1 MTPRVRRRILCCALA
16 ALLLPASAVAA
27 DPAQPR
33 PRIGV
38 AFGGGSARG
47 LAHIGVIRWFEEHRI
62 PIDLAAGT
70 SMGALVGGAFASGM
84 TSDDLRA
91 LIQQTDWDAMF
102 GSSSFPFKN
111 IRRKEDARTYPSRLE
126 FGLKRGI
133 VPPMSL
139 NDGQQVDL
147 FLARIGAPYSGLRG
161 FDDLPTP
168 FRAIAV
174 DLIRGEKVVLSSGSL
189 AQAMRASMS
198 LPGVFPPVQDGDRV
212 LVDGGALDNIPADVV
227 RDMGADVVIAISV
240 GYAPRTTVGYSLFGL
255 MSQTI
260 DTMMQASTREAL
272 KHADVL
278 IPVDVSGFGSL
289 DWRRGNELIDRGYQA
304 AESASASLLKYA
316 VSEAEWQAWLEGR
329 AARRRVALPTPQF
342 LSTSGLTPADA
353 AFVERT
359 LKSHV
364 GKPIEVADLEKDLAS
379 LSGLDRYM
387 ALNWQIVGDT
397 ERPGLLVRAREKPY
411 GPPFFML
418 GVTVDNTTSNDF
430 RVQVAGRYLAL
441 DAGAPGAELR
451 IDGVIG
457 SDPSFAASWHRWLGT
472 SHFFFRPTAA
482 VEKVTTDFVVDD
494 QIVAVYTERQLFVQG
509 DVGYAIS
516 RISEVTGGL
525 RTARVDA
532 NVEAGS
538 PGLPELGG
546 SETQLRFRW
555 LYDSQDSPV
564 VPSRGVRMRTGFVH
578 FLQSPDVAGIER
590 TNDGLS
596 QVEGS
601 LSMFWTR
608 KRRNRLFVVGAGGT
622 SFNGEPLATAQFTV
636 GYPLVLDAFSVGERR
651 GDHFGVVTGGALR
664 QIGRLPDF
672 LGGPIFA
679 GGWLENGAIFDDF
692 DHIDFN
698 THLGVGLVLDTL
710 MGPVIAGAGIG
721 LDGGWRTFVGV
732 GRILR

>member
-1 MTPRVRRRILCCALA
+1 MRGRALSCALA
-16 ALLLPASAVAA
+16 ALLLTASPGSA
-27 DPAQPR
+27 DPAQSR

-47 LAHIGVIRWFEEHRI
+47 IAHIGVIRWFEEHRI
-62 PIDLAAGT
+62 PIDIAAGT

-84 TSDDLRA
+84 TSDELRA

-102 GSSSFPFKN
+102 GSSSFPYKN

-147 FLARIGAPYSGLRG
+147 LLARIGAPYSGVRA

-174 DLIRGEKVVLSSGSL
+174 DLIKGEKVVLGSGSL
-189 AQAMRASMS
+189 SQAMRASMS

-240 GYAPRTTVGYSLFGL
+240 GYAPKTTVGYSLFGL

-272 KHADVL
+272 KQADLL

-289 DWRRGNELIDRGYQA
+289 DWRRSNELIDRGYQA
-304 AESASASLLKYA
+304 AEAASASLLKYA
-316 VSEAEWQAWLEGR
+316 VSETEWQAWL
-329 AARRRVALPTPQF
+329 ARRTERRRTALPVPQF
-342 LSTSGLTPADA
+342 LSTSGLTPGDA
-353 AFVERT
+353 AVAERT
-359 LKSHV
+359 LKSHL
-364 GKPIEVADLEKDLAS
+364 GKPIDVPALERDLTS
-379 LSGLDRYM
+379 LSGLDRYV
-387 ALNWQIVGDT
+387 AINWQIVGDA

-457 SDPSFAASWHRWLGT
+457 SDPSFAGSWHRWLGT
-472 SHFFFRPTAA
+472 SRFFVRPAAA
-482 VEKVTTDFVVDD
+482 VEKHTTDFVVDD
-494 QIVAVYTERQLFVQG
+494 QVVAVYSERDVFVQG
-509 DVGYAIS
+509 DVGYSVS
-516 RISEVTGGL
+516 RISEVTGGI
-525 RTARVDA
+525 RTGRVDA
-532 NVEAGS
+532 NVQAGS

-546 SETQLRFRW
+546 IETQLRFRW

-564 VPSRGVRMRTGFVH
+564 VASHGVRVRSGFVH
-578 FLQSPDVAGIER
+578 YLQSPDAGGIER

-596 QVEGS
+596 QAEGS
-601 LSMFWTR
+601 ISMFWTR
-608 KRRNRLFVVGAGGT
+608 QRRNRLFVAGAGGT
-622 SFNGEPLATAQFTV
+622 SFRGDPLPTAQFTV

-651 GDHFGVVTGGALR
+651 GDHFGVLTGGALR

-679 GGWLENGAIFDDF
+679 GGWLENGAIFDDV

-710 MGPVIAGAGIG
+710 IGPVIAGAGIG